1 MFYIH
6 SVPGRVRIISE
17 VIKKNPRAADE
28 VRKWLSTLAGIGTA
42 DINLTTGS
50 ILVHYNTKMVN
61 ASDIVNLL
69 ERKGYFDQTRAISN
83 DEYFRNGFS
92 KTGSKVV
99 KAIVETFIGSAI
111 GLL

>member
-1 MFYIH
+1 MFYVH
-6 SVPGRVRIISE
+6 NVPGRVRIISE

-28 VRKWLSTLAGIGTA
+28 VRKWLSTLSGIGTA

-50 ILVHYNTKMVN
+50 ILVHYNTKTVN

-69 ERKGYFDQTRAISN
+69 ERKGYFDPTKAISN
-83 DEYFRNGFS
+83 DEYLKNGLS
-92 KTGSKVV
+92 KAG
-99 KAIVETFIGSAI
+99 AIVLKSIVEPFIGSAI